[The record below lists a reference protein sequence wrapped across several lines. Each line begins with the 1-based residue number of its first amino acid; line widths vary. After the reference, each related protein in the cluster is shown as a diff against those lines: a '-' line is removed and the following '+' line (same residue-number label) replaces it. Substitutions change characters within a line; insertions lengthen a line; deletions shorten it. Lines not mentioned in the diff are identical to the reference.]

1 LKIENFKLENE
12 KSKDVK
18 FAIGGLMAA
27 SNPPEGYLFSKRYTY
42 YVFGLVCL
50 LMLFDFADRMIVAS
64 LLPFLK
70 AEWGLTDIQSGSLV
84 SAVYWAMF
92 IFAFP
97 ISILVDRWSRRKITS
112 LMGSLWSIASA
123 ACALTTGFGQLLVA
137 RTAIGVG
144 EAAYAPAAVTMI
156 SALFPARMRAVMV
169 GIFNA
174 FIPIGMAMGMMLG
187 AYIAVHWGW
196 RHAFGVVALPGL
208 IVAILFYFIRD
219 YKTVALEQTVAAPTA
234 GPAGETQKKKMTKKE
249 IAKDFS
255 RKPSLIAAYISF
267 AAQSFQYVSII
278 TFLPTYFMRVQGLSV
293 QQATGLTSSLILPVI
308 IGGAIGGWLADRW
321 MKTNIRGRMLFPCI
335 GYAAASAVTI
345 CAFAFLPPGTIQF
358 IAFLAGNFLLTAA
371 GPAAICVTQE
381 VVHPGLRAMA
391 YALGITVQHMLGS
404 APGPLITGAI
414 SDKFGLPAA
423 MTIASGAALI
433 GAAALLIGSFYYKR
447 DMDKVE
453 QVILRPED

>member
-1 LKIENFKLENE
+1 MA
-12 KSKDVK
+12 SKQ
-18 FAIGGLMAA
+18 
-27 SNPPEGYLFSKRYTY
+27 PPEGYLFSKGYTV
-42 YVFGLVCL
+42 YVFGLICL

-70 AEWGLTDIQSGSLV
+70 AEWGLTDTQGGSLV

-97 ISILVDRWSRRKITS
+97 VSILVDRWSRRKVTS
-112 LMGSLWSIASA
+112 LMASLWSVASA
-123 ACALTTGFGQLLVA
+123 ACAFVTGYGQLLMA

-144 EAAYAPAAVTMI
+144 EAAYAPAALTMI
-156 SALFPARMRAVMV
+156 SALFPAKMRAVMV

-174 FIPIGMAMGMMLG
+174 FIPLGMALGMTLG
-187 AYIAVHWGW
+187 AYIAVRWGW

-208 IVAILFYFIRD
+208 IVAIMFYFIRD
-219 YKTVALEQTVAAPTA
+219 YKTVALEQTVAVPAG
-234 GPAGETQKKKMTKKE
+234 GPAGETQKKRMTKKE

-255 RKPSLIAAYISF
+255 RKPSLIAAYITF

-278 TFLPTYFMRVQGLSV
+278 TFLPTYFIRVQGMSV
-293 QQATGLTSSLILPVI
+293 QQASGLTSSLLLPVI
-308 IGGAIGGWLADRW
+308 VGGAIGGWLTDRW
-321 MKTNIRGRMLFPCI
+321 MKTNISARMLFPCI
-335 GYAAASAVTI
+335 SYAASSAVTI
-345 CAFAFLPPGTIQF
+345 FAFAFLPAGTVQF

-371 GPAAICVTQE
+371 GPAVMCVTQE

-423 MTIASGAALI
+423 MTLASGASLI
-433 GAAALLIGSFYYKR
+433 GAVAMLIGSFYYKR
-447 DMDKVE
+447 DLEKVE
-453 QVILRPED
+453 KVTLRPED

>member
-1 LKIENFKLENE
+1 MS
-12 KSKDVK
+12 SKQ
-18 FAIGGLMAA
+18 
-27 SNPPEGYLFSKRYTY
+27 PPEGYLFSKGYSF
-42 YVFGLVCL
+42 YVFGLICL

-64 LLPFLK
+64 LMPFLK
-70 AEWGLTDIQSGSLV
+70 AEYGLSDAQGGSLV

-97 ISILVDRWSRRKITS
+97 ISILVDRWSRRKVTS
-112 LMGSLWSIASA
+112 LMASLWSVASA
-123 ACALTTGFGQLLVA
+123 ACAFTTGFGQLLAA

-156 SALFPARMRAVMV
+156 SALFPQKMRAVMV

-174 FIPIGMAMGMMLG
+174 FIPIGMAAGMMLG

-219 YKTVALEQTVAAPTA
+219 YKTVALEQTVVAPTA
-234 GPAGETQKKKMTKKE
+234 GTAAEVQKKKMTKKE
-249 IAKDFS
+249 IAKDFA

-267 AAQSFQYVSII
+267 AAVSFQYVSII
-278 TFLPTYFMRVQGLSV
+278 TFMPSYFMRVQGLSV
-293 QQATGLTSSLILPVI
+293 QQASGLTSSLLLPVI
-308 IGGAIGGWLADRW
+308 LGGAIGGWLTDRW
-321 MKTNIRGRMLFPCI
+321 MKTNISARLLFPCI
-335 GYAAASAVTI
+335 VYVAASAVTI

-358 IAFLAGNFLLTAA
+358 VAILAGNFLLTAG

-391 YALGITVQHMLGS
+391 YALGITVQHLFGS
-404 APGPLITGAI
+404 APGPLIIGSV

-423 MTIASGAALI
+423 MTLASGAALV
-433 GAAALLIGSFYYKR
+433 GALALLIGSFYYKK
-447 DMDKVE
+447 DLEKVE
-453 QVILRPED
+453 KVAMRPED